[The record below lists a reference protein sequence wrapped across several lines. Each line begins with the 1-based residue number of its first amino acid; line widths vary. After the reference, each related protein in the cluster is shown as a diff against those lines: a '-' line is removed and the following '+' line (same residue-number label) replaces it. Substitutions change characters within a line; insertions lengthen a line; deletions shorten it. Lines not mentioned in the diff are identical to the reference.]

1 LYIVKQKIGVRI
13 MIDRNNNLESVSAR
27 INENGRLQLIP
38 ENNEE
43 VSVVDVA
50 PAVKEGVDHMI
61 ANNFFLE

>member
-1 LYIVKQKIGVRI
+1 

>member
-1 LYIVKQKIGVRI
+1 MTEKEHG
-13 MIDRNNNLESVSAR
+13 LESVSSR

-50 PAVKEGVDHMI
+50 PAVKEGVDYMI
-61 ANNFFLE
+61 ANNFFWGTNVSG